1 MTQDLTLRLAT
12 AAVLISGLAISIVY
26 RARADREGGALPQT
40 PPGDQPS
47 VALRIV
53 ASVLIWGTL
62 VATLA
67 IPGRLGFLVLPLPL
81 VLRWLG
87 LGVGAAAVLLV
98 LWVMRSIGSN
108 VSPSSATRQGATL
121 VTHGPY
127 RFVRHPLYT
136 VGVLMLLG
144 LGLAAQS
151 LGLLIVVASIALWL
165 PSRVRHEERHLLAA
179 HGDAYRHYIQTTG
192 RFLPRLW

>member
-1 MTQDLTLRLAT
+1 MTQDLFLRLAA
-12 AAVLISGLAISIVY
+12 AAVLVSGLAISIVY
-26 RARADREGGALPQT
+26 RARADREGGALPET
-40 PPGDQPS
+40 PPSDQPS
-47 VALRIV
+47 VAFRLV
-53 ASVLIWGTL
+53 ASLLIWGTL

-81 VLRWLG
+81 GLRWLG
-87 LGVGAAAVLLV
+87 LGLGAAAVLLV

-108 VSPSSATRQGATL
+108 VSPSSAAREGASL

-144 LGLAAQS
+144 LALAAQS
-151 LGLLIVVASIALWL
+151 LALLIVLASIALWL
-165 PSRVRHEERHLLAA
+165 PRRVGHEERHLIAA
-179 HGDAYRHYIQTTG
+179 HGDAYRDYIRTTG

>member
-1 MTQDLTLRLAT
+1 MTQDLILRLAT
-12 AAVLISGLAISIVY
+12 AAVLVAGLAISIVY
-26 RARADREGGALPQT
+26 RARADREGGALPET

-47 VALRIV
+47 VAFRIV
-53 ASVLIWGTL
+53 ASLLIWGTL
-62 VATLA
+62 AATLA
-67 IPGRLGFLVLPLPL
+67 IPGRLGFLVLPLPSG
-81 VLRWLG
+81 LRWLG

-108 VSPSSATRQGATL
+108 VSPSSATREGATL

-165 PSRVRHEERHLLAA
+165 PSRVGHEERHLIAA
-179 HGDAYRHYIQTTG
+179 HGDAYRDYIQTTG